1 MMSIRSVSVA
11 RCSILFAAVGSALG
25 LTPLF
30 AWGQIEE
37 GSVSRGVIE
46 EVVVTAMKR
55 SQSIQ
60 DTPVSI
66 SALSSEALDD
76 RGIRD
81 MNDIKFA
88 VPSLQYGS
96 VLGGH
101 NITIRGIGS
110 FNRQPGVS
118 VSVDG
123 VYQTKDSASQMY
135 QLDLERIEIARGP
148 QGTLYGR
155 NSNGG
160 VVNMI
165 TAAPTRERE
174 GYVRVGFAEFDEI
187 TTQAV
192 YSGPISDRVA
202 IRVAVDYK
210 DTGDGWID
218 NLAPESANLMEGETT
233 NARVKLAMNISEY
246 VTADFSYSVGES
258 SGAMDQY
265 EWITD
270 NRELSEPLNP
280 GISEEA
286 ISLTPFQTYADSTA
300 ESDRKFELTSLTLNL
315 DMGWAQLKSIT
326 ALQDFQDF
334 FGNDRDATGSSYV
347 RSLDSS
353 DTESFTQ
360 ELVLQSQG
368 DKLDWVIGA
377 YYLGEEYTRDLFLDS
392 DRPALGLPAPYILDF
407 SLNRYDTTSMS
418 FFADGTW
425 NITETFR
432 LSAGVRHTNDEIDE
446 AHVNQVFV
454 KTPDPLLI
462 AETCNQAKE
471 EDWSESTYRL
481 AGQYDLSDESNVY
494 GSYSQGYKAGGIAPF
509 ECSPAYDPELV
520 DAFEVGYKARFN
532 GGATTLSAAAF
543 YYDYTDFQVS
553 QVIGTATVTRNA
565 GDAQVLGAEL
575 ELSSYLNEQWLL
587 SGGVTLL
594 ETEYKDFINFDGLNP
609 ADGFQNLSGNAL
621 NNAPDTSINL
631 GLRFFSRGFG
641 GELSLAAD
649 VAYRSRVYF
658 REFGA
663 AEDSQDGYTVLN
675 LNATW
680 KSDSGAWDARVFAK
694 NATKEEYLVSLG
706 GVASVGGRFGAY
718 GPPRQ
723 LGFEVTRRFG
733 GR

>member
-1 MMSIRSVSVA
+1 MPIRSVSVA
-11 RCSILFAAVGSALG
+11 PSALLSAAICSTLC

-37 GSVSRGVIE
+37 DPVTRGIIE
-46 EVVVTAMKR
+46 EVMVTAMKR

-66 SALSSEALDD
+66 SAISSEILED

-81 MNDIKFA
+81 MHDIKFA
-88 VPSLQYGS
+88 TPSLQYGS
-96 VLGGH
+96 VLGSH

-110 FNRQPGVS
+110 FNGQPGIP

-123 VYQTKDSASQMY
+123 VYQTKDTASQMY
-135 QLDLERIEIARGP
+135 QLDLKRIEIARGP
-148 QGTLYGR
+148 QGALYGR

-160 VVNMI
+160 AVNMI
-165 TAAPTRERE
+165 TAAPTREHE
-174 GYVRVGFAEFDEI
+174 GYVRVGFAEFDEL

-202 IRVAVDYK
+202 IRVALDHK
-210 DTGDGWID
+210 DTGDGWIN
-218 NLAPESANLMEGETT
+218 NLVPDSGNLMEGENT
-233 NARVKLAMNISEY
+233 NARVKLAMDLSEQL
-246 VTADFSYSVGES
+246 TADFSYSVGES
-258 SGAMDQY
+258 GGAMDQY

-286 ISLTPFQTYADSTA
+286 ISLTPFQTYADFTA
-300 ESDRKFELTSLTLNL
+300 DSDRKFELTSLAFNW

-326 ALQDFQDF
+326 ALQDFQDVF
-334 FGNDRDATGSSYV
+334 SNDRDATSSSYV
-347 RSLDSS
+347 RSTDSS
-353 DTESFTQ
+353 DTKSFTQ
-360 ELVLQSQG
+360 EFVLQSQG
-368 DKLDWVIGA
+368 DSLDWVVGA
-377 YYLGEEYTRDLFLDS
+377 YYLGEEHTRHLFLDS

-407 SLNRYDTTSMS
+407 SLNKYDTTSIS
-418 FFADGTW
+418 FFADGTL
-425 NITETFR
+425 NITESFR
-432 LSAGVRHTNDEIDE
+432 LSAGVRHTNDEINE
-446 AHVNQVFV
+446 AHVNQAFI
-454 KTPDPLLI
+454 KIPDPLLI
-462 AETCNQAKE
+462 AETCNQTTE
-471 EDWSESTYRL
+471 QEWSEVTYRL

-494 GSYSQGYKAGGIAPF
+494 GSYSQGYKAGGVAPF

-532 GGATTLSAAAF
+532 GGTTTLSAAAF
-543 YYDYTDFQVS
+543 YYDYADFQVS

-565 GDAQVLGAEL
+565 GDAEVLGFEL

-594 ETEYKDFINFDGLNP
+594 ETEYEEFINFDGLNP
-609 ADGFQNLSGNAL
+609 AKGFQNLKGNAL

-631 GLRFFSRGFG
+631 GLQFFTRGFN
-641 GELSLAAD
+641 GEITLGAD
-649 VAYRSRVYF
+649 AAYRSRVYF

-663 AEDSQDGYTVLN
+663 QEDSQDGYSVIN

-680 KSDSGAWDARVFAK
+680 KSDSGAWEARVFAK
-694 NATKEEYLVSLG
+694 NASKEEYLVSLG

-733 GR
+733 MQ

>member
-1 MMSIRSVSVA
+1 MFIRSVSVA
-11 RCSILFAAVGSALG
+11 HCSILFAAVGSALG
-25 LTPLF
+25 LTPLL
-30 AWGQIEE
+30 AWGQAEE
-37 GSVSRGVIE
+37 DSVSRGVIE

-66 SALSSEALDD
+66 SAISSEALEG

-88 VPSLQYGS
+88 TPSLQYGS
-96 VLGGH
+96 VLGEH

-123 VYQTKDSASQMY
+123 VYQTKDSAAQMY

-165 TAAPTRERE
+165 TAAPTREHE
-174 GYVRVGFAEFDEI
+174 GYVRVGFAEFDEV

-202 IRVAVDYK
+202 IRVAVDHK
-210 DTGDGWID
+210 DIGDGWID
-218 NLAPESANLMEGETT
+218 NLAPEGGNLMEGETT

-286 ISLTPFQTYADSTA
+286 ISLTPFQTYADFPA
-300 ESDRKFELTSLTLNL
+300 DSDRKFELTSLTLNW

-326 ALQDFQDF
+326 ALQDFQDVF
-334 FGNDRDATGSSYV
+334 SNDRDATGGSYV
-347 RSLDSS
+347 RSWDSS

-360 ELVLQSQG
+360 EVVLQSQG

-377 YYLGEEYTRDLFLDS
+377 YYLGEEYSRNLFIDS

-425 NITETFR
+425 NVTETFR

-454 KTPDPLLI
+454 KIPDPLLI
-462 AETCNQAKE
+462 AETCNKATKQ
-471 EDWSESTYRL
+471 DWSESTYRL
-481 AGQYDLSDESNVY
+481 AGQYDVSDESNVY
-494 GSYSQGYKAGGIAPF
+494 GSYSQGYKAGGIPHF

-543 YYDYTDFQVS
+543 YYDYADFQVS
-553 QVIGTATVTRNA
+553 QVIGTASVTRNA
-565 GDAQVLGAEL
+565 GDAEVLGAEL

-594 ETEYKDFINFDGLNP
+594 DTEYKDFTNFDGLNP
-609 ADGFQNLSGNAL
+609 ADGFQDLSGNAL

-631 GLRFFSRGFG
+631 GLQFFSRGFG

-663 AEDSQDGYTVLN
+663 RDDSQDGYTVLN

-680 KSDSGAWDARVFAK
+680 KSDSGAWEARAFAK

-723 LGFEVTRRFG
+723 VGFEVTRRFG
-733 GR
+733 GQ